1 MQSRKERGLIALKAA
16 EKHGLNGSRELD
28 SLSGMSTEPDPG
40 QFAFEL
46 LKLMLQVAWVD
57 DDISP
62 EEAGALMAFGR
73 KSQLPAEQLEL
84 ISACLAGKAPLP
96 PPNLSVLKARR
107 ADVLRA
113 AKNLVVS
120 DLRVG
125 AAEEAILE
133 QISTLLR

>member
-1 MQSRKERGLIALKAA
+1 MRSQIATKAA
-16 EKHGLNGSRELD
+16 EKRRLNANRELD
-28 SLSGMSTEPDPG
+28 TLSGMSTEPTPG
-40 QFAFEL
+40 PFAFEL
-46 LKLMLQVAWVD
+46 VKLLLQVAWVD

-73 KSQLPAEQLEL
+73 KSQFTAEQLEL
-84 ISACLAGKAPLP
+84 LSACLAGKAPLP
-96 PPNLSVLKARR
+96 PPNLGVLKTRR
-107 ADVLRA
+107 VDVLRA

-125 AAEEAILE
+125 AAEKAILE

>member
-1 MQSRKERGLIALKAA
+1 MKVA
-16 EKHGLNGSRELD
+16 EKRRLNDCQEPD
-28 SLSGMSTEPDPG
+28 TLSGMSTEPAPG

-46 LKLMLQVAWVD
+46 VKLLLQVAWVD
-57 DDISP
+57 DDIAP
-62 EEAGALMAFGR
+62 EEAAALLAYGR
-73 KSQLPAEQLEL
+73 KSQLTGEQLEL
-84 ISACLAGKAPLP
+84 LSACLAGKAPLP
-96 PPNLSVLKARR
+96 PPNLAVLKARR
-107 ADVLRA
+107 VDVLRA

>member
-1 MQSRKERGLIALKAA
+1 
-16 EKHGLNGSRELD
+16 
-28 SLSGMSTEPDPG
+28 MSTEPASDE
-40 QFAFEL
+40 FAFEL
-46 LKLMLQVAWVD
+46 LKLLLQVAWVD

-62 EEAGALMAFGR
+62 EEAGALLAFAR
-73 KSQLPAEQLEL
+73 KSRLGEEQLEL

-96 PPNLSVLKARR
+96 PPNLGVLKARR
-107 ADVLRA
+107 VDVLRA

-125 AAEEAILE
+125 AAEEAILQ

>member
-1 MQSRKERGLIALKAA
+1 
-16 EKHGLNGSRELD
+16 
-28 SLSGMSTEPDPG
+28 MSTEPAPDP
-40 QFAFEL
+40 FAFEL
-46 LKLMLQVAWVD
+46 VKLLLQVAWVD

-73 KSQLPAEQLEL
+73 KSQLTGEQLEL
-84 ISACLAGKAPLP
+84 LSACLAGKAPLP
-96 PPNLSVLKARR
+96 PPNLGVLRARR
-107 ADVLRA
+107 VDVLRA

-125 AAEEAILE
+125 AAEELILE